1 MLKTII
7 HGQMQTKL
15 HIEMLK
21 DTKGIPQDV
30 ELSGWGSLAAVEM
43 DKSTGKI

>member
-1 MLKTII
+1 MDFVNSLDKDDKKNMLKTII

-21 DTKGIPQDV
+21 DTKGIP
-30 ELSGWGSLAAVEM
+30 
-43 DKSTGKI
+43 